1 MQSHFLLKLSRS
13 QGRESCSSI
22 PHLQVSI
29 IFIDSS
35 SFCHGVHHR
44 ASDSHLHSRSPPLG
58 TLLTLQVRDQSF
70 GPLIGP
76 GLEFLHFN
84 KERVQEAGKTHSLW
98 ASLLTTGLSGSLMIR
113 VQLDQSKKVARGDR
127 NTTSSGKTGR
137 GPSETS
143 DPEVKSDWEF
153 QYGSGKAGNPV
164 DLLSVRSWRAH
175 RSPAPGQ
182 ELSEGCEFKSL
193 LIN

>member
-113 VQLDQSKKVARGDR
+113 VQLDQSKKVAHGDR
-127 NTTSSGKTGR
+127 NITRLAEGKVKLLTPRSKVTGNF
-137 GPSETS
+137 
-143 DPEVKSDWEF
+143 KMAA
-153 QYGSGKAGNPV
+153 GKQAT
-164 DLLSVRSWRAH
+164 LWI
-175 RSPAPGQ
+175 
-182 ELSEGCEFKSL
+182 C
-193 LIN
+193 